1 MAFATAIGRCGEMSS
16 GQRLELDFGL
26 TVGFRKQDGKWRI
39 VHEHHSIPANDA
51 HVSA

>member
-1 MAFATAIGRCGEMSS
+1 MSS

-39 VHEHHSIPANDA
+39 VHEHHSIPATDA